1 MNLDPYRN
9 ELPPRREELP
19 GGAVLLTHPLPT
31 STAVTLGVWLRH
43 GSQAEAAHLGGISHF
58 LEHMV
63 FKGTRRRGAYELA
76 AGFDAIGAA
85 VDAFTTK
92 DLVAFTVKVLPE
104 YFETASGLLAEML
117 LEPAFAP
124 DLTALEQDVVVEEIQ
139 EALDTP
145 EDRLHDAFAAR
156 LFGAHPRG
164 RPILG
169 TPALVRSFDPAVL
182 RAQHARLFAAPNLV
196 ISLAG
201 NLDGGCRDRVAA
213 LFSGGVPDGAIGA
226 AATVEPKSGAVL
238 PADAAG
244 PAAFVD
250 PEGGDPLR
258 LDLHSPILQT
268 YFEAGNLGV
277 SFGHPDRLAVYLLVN
292 LLGGGMSSR
301 VFQAVREREGL
312 AYTVYNYHD
321 MGRDT
326 GLVSCSGSC
335 SPEKLPRLEAVLRE
349 EYRRLLRDGVPDA
362 ELDSNKAQLK
372 SQLIFSLDGVSNQ
385 MYRAAR
391 NEIYYGRFV
400 PVSELVDGIDSVGQ
414 EQLMRCAHAWFD
426 PDKLLFAVHG
436 PGEGE
441 GPGDDEGD
449 DDDGDV
455 DED

>member
-9 ELPPRREELP
+9 ELPPRREDLP

-63 FKGTRRRGAYELA
+63 FKGTRHHSAFELA

-156 LFGAHPRG
+156 LYGAHPRG

-169 TPALVRSFDPAVL
+169 TPELVRSFDPAVL

-196 ISLAG
+196 VSLAG

-213 LFSGGVPDGAIGA
+213 LFSGGVAAGAATTVEPMAA
-226 AATVEPKSGAVL
+226 AATV
-238 PADAAG
+238 G
-244 PAAFVD
+244 PAVVD
-250 PEGGDPLR
+250 PDGGDPLR
-258 LDLHSPILQT
+258 LDLRSPILQT

-335 SPEKLPRLEAVLRE
+335 SPDKLPRLEAVLRE
-349 EYRRLLRDGVPDA
+349 EYGRLLRDGVPDA

-400 PVSELVDGIDSVGQ
+400 PVSELVDGIDSVNQ

-436 PGEGE
+436 PGEGDVTAD
-441 GPGDDEGD
+441 DDED
-449 DDDGDV
+449 DD
-455 DED
+455 ED